1 MVSTEETHATASLSI
16 YRGISQAK
24 LPPQSWTEIVQIE
37 GRLGELAK
45 HAEASG
51 KQFRGRRSVAWWR
64 RWESIK
70 REASRHVGWNAQEE
84 PLATSTVYEITIAE
98 LFAAFSGRR
107 KAGR

>member
-1 MVSTEETHATASLSI
+1 M
-16 YRGISQAK
+16 
-24 LPPQSWTEIVQIE
+24 QIE

-70 REASRHVGWNAQEE
+70 REASRHVGWNAQKQ
-84 PLATSTVYEITIAE
+84 PLATSSAYEISIAE

-107 KAGR
+107 EAGR